1 MAEIQTK
8 QKVREILELAIQIEE
23 GAASLYSSL
32 SKRFAHVAGMPA
44 FWHSLCVDELE
55 HAGLLLSVFKSLPGE
70 ILNSMAQPE
79 ICESINANIDLLDSD
94 LLDPVRNLDDAYEL
108 AHFLEFSEINAV
120 FKYLSTQ
127 YISGKSRAELISSQ
141 IDVHQKKLVDFDE
154 KYGDKNWRRQFEIQP
169 E

>member
-1 MAEIQTK
+1 MIKTQT
-8 QKVREILELAIQIEE
+8 QQTVREILELAIQIEE

-32 SKRFAHVAGMPA
+32 AKRFAHVAGMPA
-44 FWHSLCVDELE
+44 FWHGLCTDELE
-55 HAGLLLSVFKSLPGE
+55 HAELLLSVFKSLPRDT
-70 ILNSMAQPE
+70 LNSMAQPG
-79 ICESINANIDLLDSD
+79 ICESINANIDLLGND
-94 LLDPVRNLDDAYEL
+94 LLEPVRNLDDAYEL

-127 YISGKSRAELISSQ
+127 YIPGESRAELISSQ

-154 KYGDKNWRRQFEIQP
+154 KYGDKNWRGQFEIQP